1 MFNTMTNV
9 QQMTNSFI
17 DFQVDAYQRSVD
29 FFDTITNN
37 NFTTYTKELTKYSE
51 TVRENAKKTIDF
63 VADKAQV
70 SKGSK

>member
-1 MFNTMTNV
+1 MYNSFTNV
-9 QQMTNSFI
+9 KDLTNTVI
-17 DFQVDAYQRSVD
+17 DFQVDTYQKSVG

-51 TVRENAKKTIDF
+51 TVRENAKKAIDF
-63 VADKAQV
+63 VADKTQV